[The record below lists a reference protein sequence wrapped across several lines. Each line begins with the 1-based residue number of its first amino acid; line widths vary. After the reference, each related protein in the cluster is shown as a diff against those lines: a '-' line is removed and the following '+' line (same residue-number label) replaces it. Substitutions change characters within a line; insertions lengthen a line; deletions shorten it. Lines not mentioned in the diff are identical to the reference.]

1 MDKDQEKI
9 VLEKRDAPSLGLR
22 GVLIPESI
30 DVEART
36 VRVQYTTGAAVYR
49 QRYFEEDYYEELS
62 TEKGH
67 VRLDR
72 MKNGAAPVL
81 NSHRN
86 YDLADVMGTI
96 IEADET
102 HCTMKFSERAAVEE
116 YWKDIRAGIIRNVS
130 VGYFVHRYLDV
141 TPDGDK
147 IRVLRA
153 IDWEPFEV
161 SMVAVGADAGAGV
174 RRQETNRCV
183 VIGNSARNEKGQTP
197 MDKEN
202 QPAQVPGQ
210 TQEQRTNSPAPA
222 APALTQADLDAA
234 TRAASDAE
242 FTRQTEIRTLVRS
255 QGLEDA
261 VAEDLITK
269 RTAIEE
275 ARKIVLDKLAARSEA
290 APIRS
295 NVRITQDEKDT
306 RMAALES
313 ALMHRFSPG
322 QNTLSEAGRQFRGMS
337 LLEIAREFVG
347 SDARGLNKLELAGR
361 ALHSTSDFSSVLAN
375 VASKTLRQGYA
386 DTKRS
391 FQPFCRQVTLPD
403 FKAIQRTALSN
414 GPSLKQV
421 VEGGEYEYG
430 SFTDGAETYRLFTYG
445 RIVGITR
452 EAIINDDLDAFT
464 RIPQKMAAAASRL
477 ENRMVYDI
485 LLQNPV
491 MSDGTALFHAN
502 HGNLIN
508 NLINVAGMTALRKGM
523 RIQTDTSGEDAL
535 NLELKYLIVPASQ
548 EGTALQLKS
557 AITPNDTTKVNPYSN
572 TFEIITEGYL
582 DTVDPTSYYGAIDP
596 SQGDTIEYA
605 YLEGEAGPYV
615 ESREGFNRD
624 GLEIKVRHDFA
635 AKAIDWRGLSKST
648 NNGS

>member
-1 MDKDQEKI
+1 MDTKDLPI
-9 VLEKRDAPSLGLR
+9 LMEKRDAGSLALR
-22 GVLIPESI
+22 GVVIPESI
-30 DVEART
+30 NEEART
-36 VRVQYTTGAAVYR
+36 IRVQYTTGAKVLR
-49 QRYFEEDYYEELS
+49 RRYWEEDFYEELS

-67 VRLDR
+67 VRLAR
-72 MKNGAAPVL
+72 MKDGAAPVL

-86 YDLADVMGTI
+86 SDLSDVMGTI

-102 HCTMKFSERAAVEE
+102 HCTMKFSERKDVEE

-174 RRQETNRCV
+174 RSQETHLCV
-183 VIGNSARNEKGQTP
+183 VVGNSARNEKGQTP
-197 MDKEN
+197 MDKN
-202 QPAQVPGQ
+202 TPAQVSGADPV
-210 TQEQRTNSPAPA
+210 TRENPTPAPVA
-222 APALTQADLDAA
+222 AISQADLDAA
-234 TRAASDAE
+234 TRAAADAE
-242 FTRQTEIRTLVRS
+242 FTRQGEIRTLVRS
-255 QGLEDA
+255 QGLDDA

-275 ARKIVLDKLAARSEA
+275 ARKVVLDKLAARSDE
-290 APIRS
+290 APIKS
-295 NVRITQDEKDT
+295 NVRITQDEKET
-306 RMAALES
+306 RMAALEN
-313 ALMHRFSPG
+313 ALMHRFAPAKN
-322 QNTLSEAGRQFRGMS
+322 QLTDAGKQFRGMS
-337 LLEIAREFVG
+337 LLEIGREFVG
-347 SDARGLNKLELAGR
+347 KEGRGLNKLELAGR

-391 FQPFCRQVTLPD
+391 FQPFCRQTTLPD
-403 FKAIQRTALSN
+403 FKQVQRTALSN

-430 SFTDGAETYRLFTYG
+430 TFVDGAEVYRLFTYG

-464 RIPQKMAAAASRL
+464 RIPQKMAAASARL

-485 LLQNPV
+485 LLGNPV
-491 MSDGTALFHAN
+491 MADGVALFHAT

-508 NLINVAGMTALRKGM
+508 NLINVAGMGALRKAL
-523 RIQTDTSGEDAL
+523 RVQTDTSGEDAL
-535 NLELKYLIVPASQ
+535 NLELKYLIVPATQ
-548 EGTALQLKS
+548 EAAALQLKS
-557 AITPNDTTKVNPYSN
+557 SITPADTAKVNPYSN

-582 DTVDPTSYYGAIDP
+582 DTVDSVSYYGAIDP

-605 YLEGEAGPYV
+605 YLEGETGPYV

-635 AKAIDWRGLSKST
+635 TKAIDHRGLAKST

>member
-1 MDKDQEKI
+1 MDKENEE
-9 VLEKRDAPSLGLR
+9 VLLERRDAPSLALR
-22 GVLIPESI
+22 GVMIPESLNE
-30 DVEART
+30 EART
-36 VRVQYTTGAAVYR
+36 IRVQYTTGAKVLR
-49 QRYFEEDYYEELS
+49 RRFWEDDFYEELS

-67 VRLDR
+67 VRLGR
-72 MKNGAAPVL
+72 MKDGAAPVL

-86 YDLADVMGTI
+86 YDLRDVMGTI

-102 HCTMKFSERAAVEE
+102 HCTMKFSERSDVEE

-174 RRQETNRCV
+174 RSQETNLCV
-183 VIGNSARNEKGQTP
+183 VIGNHARNEKGQIN
-197 MDKEN
+197 MDKDN
-202 QPAQVPGQ
+202 PAQVPGNNP
-210 TQEQRTNSPAPA
+210 EQRTNNPAPA
-222 APALTQADLDAA
+222 TLSQADVDAA
-234 TRAASDAE
+234 ARAAADAE
-242 FTRQTEIRTLVRS
+242 FTRQTEIRTLVRG
-255 QGLEDA
+255 QGLEES

-275 ARKIVLDKLAARSEA
+275 ARKIVLDKLAARSEE

-295 NVRITQDEKDT
+295 NVRITQDEKET
-306 RMAALES
+306 RMAALEN
-313 ALMHRFSPG
+313 ALMHRYAPG
-322 QNTLSEAGRQFRGMS
+322 IHALSEPGREFRGMS

-347 SDARGLNKLELAGR
+347 KEARGLNKLELAGR
-361 ALHSTSDFSSVLAN
+361 ALHSTSDFSTTLAN
-375 VASKTLRQGYA
+375 VANKTLRQGYA

-403 FKAIQRTALSN
+403 FKSVQRSALSN
-414 GPSLKQV
+414 GPSLKLV

-430 SFTDGAETYRLFTYG
+430 TFTEGAETYRLFTYG

-464 RIPQKMAAAASRL
+464 RIPQKMAAASARL

-485 LLQNPV
+485 LLQNPA
-491 MSDGTALFHAN
+491 MADGTALFHAD
-502 HGNLIN
+502 HDNLTN
-508 NLINVAGMTALRKGM
+508 ALLGIDGWATIRKLV
-523 RIQTDTSGEDAL
+523 RLQTDTSGEDAL
-535 NLELKYLIVPASQ
+535 NLEAKYLIVPASQ
-548 EGTALQLKS
+548 EVKALQLQ
-557 AITPNDTTKVNPYSN
+557 AQITANDSTKVNPYSN
-572 TFEIITEGYL
+572 RFEIITEAYL
-582 DTVDPTSYYGAIDP
+582 DTVDAVSYYGAIDP

-605 YLEGEAGPYV
+605 YLEGETGPYV

-635 AKAIDWRGLSKST
+635 TKAIDFRGLAKST
-648 NNGS
+648 NNA